1 LFVPM
6 KIRERDEARTLRRE
20 QGQSIKEIARAVG
33 VAPSSVSRWVNDIE
47 LTSAQLAALAIRNP
61 ILNAQRNGA
70 RVRSARARAKRL
82 AAQAEGR
89 AVARSG
95 DAVHAAACML
105 YWGEGS
111 KSRNVVEL
119 TNSDP
124 AMVVFF
130 MRFLREYF
138 AVSDSRFRVQCNL
151 HADDEQEVRDVEDYW
166 IAALGLS
173 RESLTKSIVNSVSKA
188 SLHKRRNMLPYG
200 TCRLTVCSTAIVQ
213 HLYGAIQEYGGFE
226 RPEWLE

>member
-1 LFVPM
+1 M

-33 VAPSSVSRWVNDIE
+33 VSPSSVSRWVKEIE
-47 LTSAQLAALAIRNP
+47 LTPAQLAALAMRNP
-61 ILNAQRNGA
+61 ILHAQRNGA
-70 RVRSARARAKRL
+70 RTRSDRARADRL

-89 AVARSG
+89 ADARSG

-111 KSRNVVEL
+111 KSRNHVQL
-119 TNSDP
+119 SNSDP

-130 MRFLREYF
+130 VRFLRDYF
-138 AVSDSRFRVQCNL
+138 AVPDSRIRIQCNL
-151 HADDEQEVRDVEDYW
+151 HADDDQQVRDVEDYW
-166 IAALGLS
+166 VATLGLS
-173 RESLTKSIVNSVSKA
+173 RESLTKSTVNSVSKA

-200 TCRLTVCSTAIVQ
+200 TCRLTVHSTAILQ
-213 HLYGAIQEYGGFE
+213 HIYGAIQEYGGFE
-226 RPEWLE
+226 HQEWLS